1 MYRIFCVEDDETI
14 GKMIKRHLEKWEYDV
29 HVAKNLSQVMTEFA
43 AFDPQLVLMD
53 IRLPFYNGYYWCT
66 EIRKVSNVPVIFLS
80 SVADNMNI
88 VMAMNMGGDDF
99 IPKPFDLEVL
109 TAKIQAL
116 LRRSYDF
123 AGNSSIMEHKGAV
136 LNLMDATLTWAGLQL
151 LLQMERGEQE
161 NAESGERMTEEYHI
175 KQLQNLTDMEEELFR
190 IEEYVG
196 MALQYQRLNS
206 NSNDYILKPISLDT
220 VIREVI
226 HKYARIMIRR
236 KIRLHY
242 EKTNVSVISD
252 EKWLAFV
259 LEQLLSNAVKYTP
272 GGELTIEVQEEPQQI
287 WLKIRDTGIG
297 IRSEDIPRVFEKGYT
312 GFNGHEDKRSTG
324 IGLYLCRD
332 ALQKLGHT
340 IRIQSEIGEGTVV
353 TVGFYKDTIDV
364 RD

>member
-1 MYRIFCVEDDETI
+1 MHGIYPLLPKSAVSERYTATAVFRGIEAAGDGGFDRGTAGTACGKCKYRAAAGGQCRGQTAVGDERLLCEV
-14 GKMIKRHLEKWEYDV
+14 GHQIK
-29 HVAKNLSQVMTEFA
+29 T
-43 AFDPQLVLMD
+43 P
-53 IRLPFYNGYYWCT
+53 I
-66 EIRKVSNVPVIFLS
+66 
-80 SVADNMNI
+80 
-88 VMAMNMGGDDF
+88 
-99 IPKPFDLEVL
+99 
-109 TAKIQAL
+109 
-116 LRRSYDF
+116 
-123 AGNSSIMEHKGAV
+123 
-136 LNLMDATLTWAGLQL
+136 AGLQL

-206 NSNDYILKPISLDT
+206 NSNDYILKQISLDT

-259 LEQLLSNAVKYTP
+259 LEQLLSNAVKYTQ

>member
-1 MYRIFCVEDDETI
+1 MKTWKSFVKRNIEWMILSAVLFFLHVLYLFLIGRTGDDLI
-14 GKMIKRHLEKWEYDV
+14 YAGILD
-29 HVAKNLSQVMTEFA
+29 LCIIA
-43 AFDPQLVLMD
+43 AAVCMAY
-53 IRLPFYNGYYWCT
+53 IRYY
-66 EIRKVSNVPVIFLS
+66 RKVRYLKGILQQPFSGELKLPETEDLTEELLGQLAEN
-80 SVADNMNI
+80 ANI
-88 VMAMNMGGDDF
+88 ERQLAVSAAARQQSEMKDYY
-99 IPKPFDLEVL
+99 
-109 TAKIQAL
+109 AKWVHQIKTP
-116 LRRSYDF
+116 
-123 AGNSSIMEHKGAV
+123 I
-136 LNLMDATLTWAGLQL
+136 AGLQL

-206 NSNDYILKPISLDT
+206 NSNDYILKQISLDT

-272 GGELTIEVQEEPQQI
+272 GGEITIEVQEEPQQI

-297 IRSEDIPRVFEKGYT
+297 IRSEDLPRVFEKGYT

-324 IGLYLCRD
+324 IGLYLCREV
-332 ALQKLGHT
+332 LQKLGHI
-340 IRIQSEIGEGTVV
+340 IRIQSEVGKGTTVKIG
-353 TVGFYKDTIDV
+353 FSKDTIDV

>member
-1 MYRIFCVEDDETI
+1 MKLLIAFFKDKTREISLYAGTVGIFIV
-14 GKMIKRHLEKWEYDV
+14 
-29 HVAKNLSQVMTEFA
+29 VAFLYNIR
-43 AFDPQLVLMD
+43 MD
-53 IRLPFYNGYYWCT
+53 ALKY
-66 EIRKVSNVPVIFLS
+66 
-80 SVADNMNI
+80 
-88 VMAMNMGGDDF
+88 
-99 IPKPFDLEVL
+99 
-109 TAKIQAL
+109 AL
-116 LRRSYDF
+116 LLVILWLLLYVITEYHRFRKKHLLLERFKKSTQECTKELPECRNLLELDYQELLGIFDEKILELKSE
-123 AGNSSIMEHKGAV
+123 ARIKGQDLSDYYGMWV
-136 LNLMDATLTWAGLQL
+136 HQIKTPIAGLQL

-206 NSNDYILKPISLDT
+206 NSNDYILKQISLDT